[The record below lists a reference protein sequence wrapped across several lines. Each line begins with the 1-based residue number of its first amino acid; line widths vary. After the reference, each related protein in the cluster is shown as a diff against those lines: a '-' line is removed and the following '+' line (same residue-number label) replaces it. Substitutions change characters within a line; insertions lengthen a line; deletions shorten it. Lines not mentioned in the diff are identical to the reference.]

1 MNWFKFK
8 CSKNICS
15 TKTQIKKPLKFSEKI
30 NNFIF
35 HNKFSGIVFFLM
47 IFLVFEITFKI
58 WGLIANYIDQIGW
71 LLMFHLHSQNIF
83 LISTISAIF
92 GLLMYLPNI
101 VILYFFLY
109 LLNDSGILTAYSVKF
124 DKFLNK
130 LWISWSGFL
139 SMSLRFGCTVP
150 AILSTKNLPTKE
162 KIIIIMS
169 LPFIPCSAK
178 LPIFV
183 LLISLFVPETFQSL
197 ALLWLYLIAIIFSI
211 ISLKIV
217 STILHYKP
225 CIKTRLLT
233 YQIPSIK
240 QIFVKILEVLKE
252 FIFKIWI
259 FVIPITIWLTLLFKL
274 PNWDIQT
281 SYWKQI
287 WEKIAVIFQPL
298 WFTEKMSIS
307 LISGLIWKELIVST
321 LSNLYAIENPHNTSL
336 IKEHLQKDP
345 SINLKNTI
353 SFLLF
358 ILLYTTCIGS
368 IITAS
373 RQLGWKFGLLFAI
386 TPFVIAYLISLIIY
400 QALILF

>member
-15 TKTQIKKPLKFSEKI
+15 TKAQIKKPLKFSEKI

-35 HNKFSGIVFFLM
+35 HNKFSEIVFFLM
-47 IFLVFEITFKI
+47 IILIFEFTFKI
-58 WGLIANYIDQIGW
+58 WGLIADYIDQIGG
-71 LLMFHLHSQNIF
+71 LIISNLHSYNIF
-83 LISTISAIF
+83 LTSTISAIF

-101 VILYFFLY
+101 IILYFFLY

-130 LWISWSGFL
+130 LWISWHWFL
-139 SMSLRFGCTVP
+139 SMSLGFGCTVP

-162 KIIIIMS
+162 KIIVIMS

-183 LLISLFVPETFQSL
+183 LLISLFVTKSFQSL
-197 ALLWLYLIAIIFSI
+197 ALLGVYLLSIIFSI
-211 ISLKIV
+211 ISLKII
-217 STILHYKP
+217 SSILYYKP
-225 CIKTRLLT
+225 CIKTRLVT
-233 YQIPSIK
+233 YKIPSIK

-259 FVIPITIWLTLLFKL
+259 FVIPITIGLTLLFKL

-287 WEKIAVIFQPL
+287 WEKISVIFQPL
-298 WFTEKMSIS
+298 GFNEKMSIS
-307 LISGLIWKELIVST
+307 IFPGIIWKELIVST

-336 IKEHLQKDP
+336 IKEHLQQD
-345 SINLKNTI
+345 SNINFKNTI
-353 SFLLF
+353 SFLIF

-368 IITAS
+368 IITAF

-386 TPFVIAYLISLIIY
+386 IPSIVAYLVSLIIY
-400 QALILF
+400 QAFILF

>member
-1 MNWFKFK
+1 MNWFRFK

-15 TKTQIKKPLKFSEKI
+15 TKAQIKKPLKFSEKI

-47 IFLVFEITFKI
+47 IILIFEFTFKI
-58 WGLIANYIDQIGW
+58 WWLIADYIDQIGG
-71 LLMFHLHSQNIF
+71 LIISNLHSYNIF
-83 LISTISAIF
+83 LTSTISAIF

-101 VILYFFLY
+101 IILYFFLY

-130 LWISWSGFL
+130 LWISWHWFL
-139 SMSLRFGCTVP
+139 SMSLGFGCTVP

-162 KIIIIMS
+162 KIIVIMS

-183 LLISLFVPETFQSL
+183 LLISLFVTKSFQSL
-197 ALLWLYLIAIIFSI
+197 ALLGVYLLSIIFSI

-217 STILHYKP
+217 SSILHYKP
-225 CIKTRLLT
+225 CIKTRLVT
-233 YQIPSIK
+233 YKIPSIK

-259 FVIPITIWLTLLFKL
+259 FVIPITIGLTLLFKL

-287 WEKIAVIFQPL
+287 WEKISVIFQPL
-298 WFTEKMSIS
+298 GFNEKMSIS
-307 LISGLIWKELIVST
+307 IFPGIIWKELIVST

-336 IKEHLQKDP
+336 IKEHLQQD
-345 SINLKNTI
+345 SNINFKNTI
-353 SFLLF
+353 SFLIF

-368 IITAS
+368 IITAF

-386 TPFVIAYLISLIIY
+386 IPSIVAYLVSLIIY

>member
-1 MNWFKFK
+1 
-8 CSKNICS
+8 
-15 TKTQIKKPLKFSEKI
+15 
-30 NNFIF
+30 
-35 HNKFSGIVFFLM
+35 
-47 IFLVFEITFKI
+47 
-58 WGLIANYIDQIGW
+58 
-71 LLMFHLHSQNIF
+71 
-83 LISTISAIF
+83 
-92 GLLMYLPNI
+92 
-101 VILYFFLY
+101 
-109 LLNDSGILTAYSVKF
+109 
-124 DKFLNK
+124 
-130 LWISWSGFL
+130 
-139 SMSLRFGCTVP
+139 
-150 AILSTKNLPTKE
+150 
-162 KIIIIMS
+162 
-169 LPFIPCSAK
+169 
-178 LPIFV
+178 V

-345 SINLKNTI
+345 SINFKNTI
-353 SFLLF
+353 SFLIF
-358 ILLYTTCIGS
+358 VLLYTTCIGS